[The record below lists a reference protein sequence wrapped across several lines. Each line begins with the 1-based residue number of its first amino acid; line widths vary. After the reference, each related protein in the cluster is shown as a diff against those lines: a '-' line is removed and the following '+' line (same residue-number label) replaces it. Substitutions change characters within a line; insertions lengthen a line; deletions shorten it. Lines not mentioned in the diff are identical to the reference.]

1 MYYKTCKNTKIDIR
15 AKRMHKTRRFY
26 IKFIHVGFYLFYL
39 FIFLFIYFLFYLF
52 FEGREGK
59 VGEFGIF

>member
-1 MYYKTCKNTKIDIR
+1 
-15 AKRMHKTRRFY
+15 MHKTGRFY
-26 IKFIHVGFYLFYL
+26 IKFIHVGFY
-39 FIFLFIYFLFYLF
+39 LFYLF

>member
-1 MYYKTCKNTKIDIR
+1 
-15 AKRMHKTRRFY
+15 MHKTRRFY

-39 FIFLFIYFLFYLF
+39 FIFLFIYLFFYLFIYLFIYFLFYLF